1 LAFEDTVYPF
11 VEKAVQLTHT
21 SLFALIWNAACSAIL
36 VLLAN
41 ISPELVVAPKEV
53 GLNGSPVKR

>member
-1 LAFEDTVYPF
+1 M
-11 VEKAVQLTHT
+11 
-21 SLFALIWNAACSAIL
+21 WNAACSAIL

-41 ISPELVVAPKEV
+41 ISPELLVAPKEV